1 MMWGIPKMS
10 RRFLAPVAGLVALLL
25 LGFWVFKI
33 RGIQR
38 LRSEILEV
46 EGKLSKG
53 QEMWRSSPPLSPGE
67 RDQLQKAQER
77 LLRALP
83 KEKDVPPVLQDISRV
98 AQDYNLSNLSLTTK
112 ETAAASSPA
121 PPPALGGGTSQAVVV
136 QPVPAAS
143 PAAPGSPGP
152 IDSFSIKL
160 TFAGDYRE
168 IAPFL
173 EALQGIPRLVTIQSL
188 QLQRALP
195 QVVAEV
201 VLNAY
206 YLKGDLSTRVK

>member
-25 LGFWVFKI
+25 LGFWLFKI

-38 LRSEILEV
+38 MRSEILEV

-121 PPPALGGGTSQAVVV
+121 PPPAPGGGTSQAVVV

>member
-38 LRSEILEV
+38 MRSEILEV

>member
-1 MMWGIPKMS
+1 MMLGIPKMS
-10 RRFLAPVAGLVALLL
+10 RRFLAPVAGLAALLL
-25 LGFWVFKI
+25 LGFWGFKI
-33 RGIQR
+33 RTVQR
-38 LRSEILEV
+38 LRSEIVQV

-67 RDQLQKAQER
+67 RGELQKAQER

-83 KEKDVPPVLQDISRV
+83 KEKDVPSVLQDISRV
-98 AQDYNLSNLSLTTK
+98 AQDYNLSNLSLTTI
-112 ETAAASSPA
+112 ETAAASSPPA
-121 PPPALGGGTSQAVVV
+121 PGGGASQAVVV
-136 QPVPAAS
+136 QPAPAAS
-143 PAAPGSPGP
+143 PAAPGSGGP
-152 IDSFSIKL
+152 IDSFNIKL

-201 VLNAY
+201 VVNAY

>member
-1 MMWGIPKMS
+1 MMWGMPKMS

-25 LGFWVFKI
+25 LGFWLFKI

-38 LRSEILEV
+38 MRSEILEV

-121 PPPALGGGTSQAVVV
+121 PPPAPGGGTSQAVVV

-195 QVVAEV
+195 QVVVEV

>member
-1 MMWGIPKMS
+1 MMWGIAKMS
-10 RRFLAPVAGLVALLL
+10 GRFLAPVAGLLALLL
-25 LGFWVFKI
+25 LGFWGFKI
-33 RGIQR
+33 RTVQR
-38 LRSEILEV
+38 LRSEIVQV

-67 RDQLQKAQER
+67 RGELQKAHER

-83 KEKDVPPVLQDISRV
+83 KEKDVPSVLQDISRV

-121 PPPALGGGTSQAVVV
+121 PPPALGGGTSQAGVV

>member
-1 MMWGIPKMS
+1 MWGIPKMS

-67 RDQLQKAQER
+67 RGELQKAQER

-121 PPPALGGGTSQAVVV
+121 PPPAPGGGTSQAVVV

>member
-25 LGFWVFKI
+25 LGFWLFKI

-38 LRSEILEV
+38 MRSEILEV

-67 RDQLQKAQER
+67 RDELQKAQER

-121 PPPALGGGTSQAVVV
+121 PPPAPGGGTSQAVVV

-195 QVVAEV
+195 EVVAEV

>member
-1 MMWGIPKMS
+1 MMWGMPKMS

-38 LRSEILEV
+38 LRSEILQV

-53 QEMWRSSPPLSPGE
+53 QEMWRSSPPLNPGE
-67 RDQLQKAQER
+67 RGELQKAQER

-121 PPPALGGGTSQAVVV
+121 PPPAPGGGTSQAVVV

>member
-1 MMWGIPKMS
+1 MMWGMPKMS

-38 LRSEILEV
+38 LRSEILQV

-121 PPPALGGGTSQAVVV
+121 PPPAPGGGTSQAVVV

-195 QVVAEV
+195 QVVVEV

>member
-38 LRSEILEV
+38 LRSEILQV

>member
-67 RDQLQKAQER
+67 RDELQKAQER

-98 AQDYNLSNLSLTTK
+98 AQDYNLSNLSLTTM
-112 ETAAASSPA
+112 ETAAASSPP
-121 PPPALGGGTSQAVVV
+121 PPPAPGGGTSQAVVV

-195 QVVAEV
+195 QVVVEV

>member
-38 LRSEILEV
+38 LRSALLEV
-46 EGKLSKG
+46 DG
-53 QEMWRSSPPLSPGE
+53 QLRQGPEMWRSSPPLSPGE

-121 PPPALGGGTSQAVVV
+121 PPPAPGGGTSQAVVV

-195 QVVAEV
+195 QVVAEG

>member
-1 MMWGIPKMS
+1 MMWAIPKMS
-10 RRFLAPVAGLVALLL
+10 RRFLAPVAGLVALLV

-38 LRSEILEV
+38 LRSEILQV

-67 RDQLQKAQER
+67 RAELQKAQER

-98 AQDYNLSNLSLTTK
+98 AQDYNLSNLSLTTI
-112 ETAAASSPA
+112 ETAAASPSAA
-121 PPPALGGGTSQAVVV
+121 PGGGTSQAVVV
-136 QPVPAAS
+136 QPA

-152 IDSFSIKL
+152 IDSFNIKL

-173 EALQGIPRLVTIQSL
+173 EALQGIPRLVMIQSL

-206 YLKGDLSTRVK
+206 YLKGDLSARVK